1 MRKKNTLISGALYL
15 GVGTFIAKLLGAFYR
30 VPLTNMI
37 GGLGLGLYQMVFPVY
52 SLLLDFSGAGLPS
65 ALSRLISSKT
75 NQKDTGKRL
84 FINSIRIFLCLG
96 IICSL
101 IMAIFCRKLA
111 RLQGNE
117 DAYLGYLFLSP
128 AIVFVSLIS
137 CFRGYFQGNMDMKPT
152 AISQVVEQVVKLV
165 LGITF
170 VKIFLPNLP
179 LCVGGATLAITISEI
194 FALLILISIY
204 KRKKIDN
211 EKTELTAN
219 LATDAKLIIKTT
231 FPITLVGIMIPLSQV
246 IDSFLTINILSKYT
260 SEATLLYGLLSGVV
274 ITVINLPV
282 SVCYG
287 ISTVAIPSVS
297 SSRDEREK
305 EIRIKKAIILTLII
319 ALPCSIFLWLFAPF
333 TINLL
338 FHNLQTTQKQIAVKL
353 LSIASPCVVLLSLLQ
368 TSNAILIG
376 KGRLYM
382 PVFSLMI
389 GIIVKT
395 ILNITLLKIPQLNIY
410 GGVIAIIAC
419 YFVTCLIN
427 LVLIF
432 TKKVKN
438 EDKQNY
444 IRRCVYQK

>member
-1 MRKKNTLISGALYL
+1 MKQKNKLISGALYL
-15 GVGTFIAKLLGAFYR
+15 GLGTFIAKLLGAFYR

-65 ALSRLISSKT
+65 ALSRLISSKS
-75 NQKDTGKRL
+75 NQRDTGKRL
-84 FINSIRIFLCLG
+84 FINSVKIFSCLG

-111 RLQGNE
+111 SLQGNE

-128 AIVFVSLIS
+128 AIIFVSLIS

-152 AISQVVEQVVKLV
+152 AISQVVEQVFKLI
-165 LGITF
+165 LGIF
-170 VKIFLPNLP
+170 LVKMFLPNLP
-179 LCVGGATLAITISEI
+179 LSVGGATLAITISEI
-194 FALLILISIY
+194 VALLILISIY
-204 KRKKIDN
+204 KRKKID
-211 EKTELTAN
+211 KVCLTN
-219 LATDAKLIIKTT
+219 TLATDAKLIIKTV

-260 SEATLLYGLLSGVV
+260 SEATALYGLLSGVV
-274 ITVINLPV
+274 ITIINLPIA
-282 SVCYG
+282 VCHG

-297 SSRDEREK
+297 SSADDRERDV
-305 EIRIKKAIILTLII
+305 RIKKVIILTLII
-319 ALPCSIFLWLFAPF
+319 ALPCSIFLLAFAPF
-333 TINLL
+333 TINIL
-338 FHNLQTTQKQIAVKL
+338 FRNLQTAQKQIAIKL
-353 LSIASPCVVLLSLLQ
+353 LSMASPCVVLLSLLQ

-376 KGRLYM
+376 KGKLYL
-382 PVFSLMI
+382 PVLSLII

-427 LVLIF
+427 LILIF

-438 EDKQNY
+438 EDEQNY